1 MHAIRNRSA
10 QATRQNAMT
19 SRWSSFFAGAL
30 FAGVL
35 FSGLLAYPGIAHA
48 SPATEV
54 AYRWNNVAIGGGG
67 FVTGLLFHPAEKGLA
82 YARTDVGGA
91 YRWDDKA
98 HSWIPLTDW
107 LGAEDTNLLGIE
119 SLAVDPSDP
128 ERVYLAAGTYTNPKV
143 GNGAIL
149 RSQDRGR
156 TFLRTDLPFKLGGN
170 ELSRGN
176 GERLAVDP
184 NDGRVLLFGTRRD
197 GLWRSEDHGSRWS
210 KVESFPAIA
219 TSPAASAQGWNRVQ
233 QIGIVF
239 VEFDAGSGRAGHPT
253 PRIYAGV
260 STQET
265 SLYVSDD
272 AGRSWKAVEG
282 QPVGLRPNHMA
293 RGSDGTYYL
302 SYADLPGPDKMSDGA
317 VWKYVPATGA
327 WTDITPAPQST
338 DTEKDG
344 FGWGTVTV
352 DPQNPQV
359 LLASTFTRY
368 GPHDDIFRSTDGG
381 VTWQPLFARSDF
393 DHSASPWTA
402 HASPHWMADI
412 EIDPFNSDEAMFVT
426 GYGIWASRNLTAFD
440 DGKSTVKW
448 WFKNTNLE
456 ETVPLDLISPP
467 EGAHLLSAVGDI
479 DGFRHDDLAVPPLQF
494 SGPRLTNGESIAY
507 AGQVPSTVVRSGTVR
522 DRNNN
527 EVRAAYSLDGGKS
540 WESFASEPPQGEG
553 AGHIAIAADGKRVI
567 WTPLKSGAWITADF
581 GKRWQK
587 VKGVPDTAVIEA
599 DRVDE
604 GIYYGFD
611 GITGKLYVSG
621 NGGVEFKESQG
632 AVGEFGDWFRPEV
645 HPDPLHS
652 GVVYLTASRRGLLRW
667 SAGKLERLPGVE
679 NAHSLG
685 LGKPKEGS
693 DTPALYLFGQ
703 IAGKTGLFRSDDDG
717 RRWVRIDDAA
727 HRYGK
732 IYRVTGDPRLY
743 GRVYFAT
750 GGRGIVYGDPR

>member
-1 MHAIRNRSA
+1 MHGIRNRPA
-10 QATRQNAMT
+10 QATQRKTMV
-19 SRWSSFFAGAL
+19 SRWFSFFAGSLLVGL
-30 FAGVL
+30 FTC
-35 FSGLLAYPGIAHA
+35 FGIAQA
-48 SPATEV
+48 SSAAEI
-54 AYRWNNVAIGGGG
+54 AYRWNNVSIGGGG
-67 FVTGLLFHPAEKGLA
+67 FVTGLVFHPAEKGLA

-91 YRWDDKA
+91 YRWDAAGKRWVA
-98 HSWIPLTDW
+98 LTDW
-107 LGAEDTNLLGIE
+107 IGAEDVNLTGIE
-119 SLAVDPSDP
+119 SLAIDPSDP

-197 GLWRSEDHGSRWS
+197 GLWRSEDRGARWS
-210 KVESFPAIA
+210 KVEGFPAIA

-239 VEFDAGSGRAGHPT
+239 VEFDASNGRAGQST
-253 PRIYAGV
+253 PRLYAGV

-282 QPVGLRPNHMA
+282 QPIGLRPNHMA

-317 VWKYVPATGA
+317 VWKYVPTTGA
-327 WTDITPAPQST
+327 WTDITPVPQST

-344 FGWGTVTV
+344 FGWGAVTV
-352 DPQNPQV
+352 DPQNPKT

-381 VTWQPLFARSDF
+381 VTWQPLFPRSDF
-393 DHSASPWTA
+393 DHSVSPWTA

-440 DGKSTVKW
+440 DGTSRVKW
-448 WFKNTNLE
+448 WFKNTYLE

-494 SGPRLTNGESIAY
+494 AGPRLTNGESIAY
-507 AGQVPSTVVRSGTVR
+507 AGQAPLTVVRSGTVR

-540 WESFASEPPQGEG
+540 WELFASEPPEGEG
-553 AGHIAIAADGKRVI
+553 AGHITLAADGKRVI
-567 WTPLKSGAWITADF
+567 WQPKNAGAWTTVDF
-581 GKRWQK
+581 GRHWQK
-587 VKGVPDTAVIEA
+587 VKGVTDTVVIEA

-611 GITGKLYVSG
+611 GVTGKLYVSG
-621 NGGVEFKESQG
+621 NGGVEFKEVAQG
-632 AVGEFGDWFRPEV
+632 TVGEFTERFRPEV

-652 GVVYLTASRRGLLRW
+652 GVAYLTASWRGLLRW

-679 NAHSLG
+679 NAYSLG

-703 IAGKTGLFRSDDDG
+703 IAGKTGLFRSDDEG
-717 RRWVRIDDAA
+717 RHWARIDDAA

>member
-1 MHAIRNRSA
+1 MHGIPNRPA
-10 QATRQNAMT
+10 QATQRKT
-19 SRWSSFFAGAL
+19 VVSRWFSFVAGPLFVGL
-30 FAGVL
+30 FAC
-35 FSGLLAYPGIAHA
+35 GIVQGSSAA
-48 SPATEV
+48 EV

-67 FVTGLLFHPAEKGLA
+67 FVTGLTFHPAEKGLA

-91 YRWDDKA
+91 YRWDLAGKRWVALID
-98 HSWIPLTDW
+98 WIGVEDVNLT
-107 LGAEDTNLLGIE
+107 GIE
-119 SLAVDPSDP
+119 SLAIDPSDP
-128 ERVYLAAGTYTNPKV
+128 ERVYLAAGTYTNPRV

-176 GERLAVDP
+176 GERLVVDP

-197 GLWRSEDHGSRWS
+197 GLWRSEDRGARWS
-210 KVESFPAIA
+210 KVESFPDIA

-239 VEFDAGSGRAGHPT
+239 VEFDASSGRAGQST

-272 AGRSWKAVEG
+272 AGRNWKAVEG

-302 SYADLPGPDKMSDGA
+302 SYADLPGPDKMSDGK

-344 FGWGTVTV
+344 FGWGAVTV

-393 DHSASPWTA
+393 DHSVSRWTA
-402 HASPHWMADI
+402 DHTPHWMADI

-440 DGKSTVKW
+440 DGTSRVQW
-448 WFKNTNLE
+448 WFKNTYLE

-494 SGPRLTNGESIAY
+494 VGPRLTNGESIAY
-507 AGQVPSTVVRSGTVR
+507 AGQAPSTMVRSGTVR
-522 DRNNN
+522 DRNHN
-527 EVRAAYSLDGGKS
+527 EVRAVYSLDGGKR
-540 WESFASEPPQGEG
+540 WELFASEPPEGEG
-553 AGHIAIAADGKRVI
+553 AGHITLAADGKRVI
-567 WTPLKSGAWITADF
+567 WQPKNAGAWITADF

-587 VKGVPDTAVIEA
+587 VKGVPNTVVIEA

-611 GITGKLYVSG
+611 GVTGKLYVSG
-621 NGGVEFKESQG
+621 NGGVEFKETQ
-632 AVGEFGDWFRPEV
+632 AAIGELDDRFEPEV

-652 GVVYLTASRRGLLRW
+652 GVVYLTASSRGLLRW

-679 NAHSLG
+679 NAYSLG

-717 RRWVRIDDAA
+717 RHWARIDDAA

>member
-1 MHAIRNRSA
+1 MHAIRSA
-10 QATRQNAMT
+10 QATPQKIT
-19 SRWSSFFAGAL
+19 GWRWFAFFAGP
-30 FAGVL
+30 
-35 FSGLLAYPGIAHA
+35 LLACLFVGSAIAQG
-48 SPATEV
+48 SPAAEV
-54 AYRWNNVAIGGGG
+54 PYRWNNVAIGGGG
-67 FVTGLLFHPAEKGLA
+67 FVTGLVFHPAEKGLA

-91 YRWDDKA
+91 YRWEAAGKRWVA
-98 HSWIPLTDW
+98 LTDW
-107 LGAEDTNLLGIE
+107 IGVEDANLTGIE
-119 SLAVDPSDP
+119 SLAIDPSDP

-197 GLWRSEDHGSRWS
+197 GLWRSEDRGARWS

-239 VEFDAGSGRAGHPT
+239 VEFDAGSGRAGQST

-272 AGRSWKAVEG
+272 AGRNWKAVQG

-293 RGSDGTYYL
+293 RGSDGAYYL

-344 FGWGTVTV
+344 FGWGAVTV
-352 DPQNPQV
+352 DPQNPKT

-368 GPHDDIFRSTDGG
+368 GPHDDIYRSTDGG
-381 VTWQPLFARSDF
+381 VTWQPLFPRSDF
-393 DHSASPWTA
+393 DHSVSRWTA
-402 HASPHWMADI
+402 DHTPHWMADI
-412 EIDPFNSDEAMFVT
+412 EINPFDSNEAMFVT

-440 DGKSTVKW
+440 DGTSRVQW
-448 WFKNTNLE
+448 WFKNTYLE

-494 SGPRLTNGESIAY
+494 AGPRLTNGESIAY

-522 DRNNN
+522 DRNHN

-540 WESFASEPPQGEG
+540 WKLFASEPPEGEG
-553 AGHIAIAADGKRVI
+553 AGHITLAADGKRVI
-567 WTPLKSGAWITADF
+567 WQPKNAGAWITADF
-581 GKRWQK
+581 GRRWQK
-587 VKGVPDTAVIEA
+587 VKGVPDTVVIEA
-599 DRVDE
+599 DRVDVSL
-604 GIYYGFD
+604 YYGFD
-611 GITGKLYVSG
+611 GATGKLYVSSNDG
-621 NGGVEFKESQG
+621 IEFKEVQG
-632 AVGEFGDWFRPEV
+632 ALGEFGERFRPEV
-645 HPDPLHS
+645 HPDPLSS
-652 GVVYLTASRRGLLRW
+652 GVVYLTASRHGLLRW

-679 NAHSLG
+679 NAYSLG

-693 DTPALYLFGQ
+693 RTPALYVFGQ
-703 IAGKTGLFRSDDDG
+703 IASKTGLYHSDDEG
-717 RRWVRIDDAA
+717 GHWTRIDDDA

>member
-1 MHAIRNRSA
+1 MHAIRSA
-10 QATRQNAMT
+10 PTMPQKATGW
-19 SRWSSFFAGAL
+19 RWFAFFAGP
-30 FAGVL
+30 
-35 FSGLLAYPGIAHA
+35 LLACLFVCSGVAQA
-48 SPATEV
+48 SPAAEV

-67 FVTGLLFHPAEKGLA
+67 FVTGLVFHPAEKGLA

-91 YRWDDKA
+91 YRWDAAGKRWVA
-98 HSWIPLTDW
+98 LTDW
-107 LGAEDTNLLGIE
+107 IGAEDVNLTGIE
-119 SLAVDPSDP
+119 SLAIDPSDP

-197 GLWRSEDHGSRWS
+197 GLWRSEDRGARWS

-219 TSPAASAQGWNRVQ
+219 TSPASSAQGWNRVQ

-239 VEFDAGSGRAGHPT
+239 VEFDAGSGGAGQST
-253 PRIYAGV
+253 PRLYAGV

-272 AGRSWKAVEG
+272 AGRNWKAVAG
-282 QPVGLRPNHMA
+282 QPLGLRPNHMA

-344 FGWGTVTV
+344 FGWGAVTV
-352 DPQNPQV
+352 DPQNPKT

-381 VTWQPLFARSDF
+381 VTWQPLFPRSDF
-393 DHSASPWTA
+393 DHSVSPWTA

-426 GYGIWASRNLTAFD
+426 GYGIWASRNLTEFD
-440 DGKSTVKW
+440 DGTSRVQW
-448 WFKNTNLE
+448 WFKNTYLE

-494 SGPRLTNGESIAY
+494 AGPRLTNGESIAY
-507 AGQVPSTVVRSGTVR
+507 AGQAPSTVVRSGTVR

-540 WESFASEPPQGEG
+540 WQLFASEPPEGEG
-553 AGHIAIAADGKRVI
+553 AGHITLAADGKRVI
-567 WTPLKSGAWITADF
+567 WQPKSAGAWITADF
-581 GKRWQK
+581 GRRWQK
-587 VKGVPDTAVIEA
+587 VRGVTDTVVIEA

-604 GIYYGFD
+604 DLYYGFD
-611 GITGKLYVSG
+611 GLTGKLYVSG
-621 NGGVEFKESQG
+621 NGGVEFKQVQG
-632 AVGEFGDWFRPEV
+632 GLGEFGDRFRPEV

-652 GVVYLTASRRGLLRW
+652 GVVYLTASRHGLLRW

-679 NAHSLG
+679 NAYSLG

-703 IAGKTGLFRSDDDG
+703 IAGKTGLYRSDDDG
-717 RRWVRIDDAA
+717 RHWARIDDDA